1 MSRRLFRRPARTR
14 AAPPNTKRLAPRPDG
29 PERSTGDRHV
39 DAFHTDAGRP
49 RFRREGRVRVRLP
62 RHARSRADQRD
73 VRGPRQRDPL
83 PQHELAAD
91 ARQDPPPASGA
102 SRAGRGFER
111 GHLSQESV
119 APAPDARRSRQ
130 PSAPRDHFARHGET
144 RPARHRG
151 VRRRRQVGRL
161 HGHLGDRHGA
171 ARDGEAREGSDGRAE
186 HRDRSHR
193 GRRPHADGRGRRA
206 RDHQCA
212 HGRGRPRGRRA
223 DGRRR
228 RRVRAGEQ
236 ERGHGRGERGGD
248 ERQRHGDRQEH
259 VRSGPRRRDGWQSPD
274 ETTATIGRL
283 GESSTEIGQ
292 VLKVITTIAQQTNLL
307 ALNATIEAAR
317 AGEAGKGFAVVANEV
332 KELAKQTAAATEDIG
347 HKIDA
352 IQSNTSSAVKAIA
365 EVSSIITQIH
375 ELQNTIAA
383 AIEEQ
388 SATTNEIA
396 RSTSEAATGST
407 EISRNVSHV
416 AAISRQTL
424 EGAGGVQAAA
434 QRLTDL
440 ANELTNLTDRLKRA

>member
-1 MSRRLFRRPARTR
+1 MSTLSTLTLGALGSREKGVSASAFRAMLEAAPINVMFADRDNVIRFLNTNSLQTLGKIRHLLPVPPEQVVGSSVDIFHKNPSHQRRMLADPANLPHRATISLGTEKLDLHAIAVYDGGGKWVGCMVTWAIVTEQLAMEKREKEATAALNTVIEAIVGDART
-14 AAPPNTKRLAPRPDG
+14 L
-29 PERSTGDRHV
+29 
-39 DAFHTDAGRP
+39 TDAAG
-49 RFRREGRVRVRLP
+49 
-62 RHARSRADQRD
+62 
-73 VRGPRQRDPL
+73 
-83 PQHELAAD
+83 ELATISARMGAD
-91 ARQDPPPASGA
+91 AREAAAQTDVVAVASEQVSKSVDTVAA
-102 SRAGRGFER
+102 SAEEM
-111 GHLSQESV
+111 SASV
-119 APAPDARRSRQ
+119 TEIAKST
-130 PSAPRDHFARHGET
+130 SE
-144 RPARHRG
+144 
-151 VRRRRQVGRL
+151 
-161 HGHLGDRHGA
+161 A
-171 ARDGEAREGSDGRAE
+171 ARVAASAV
-186 HRDRSHR
+186 
-193 GRRPHADGRGRRA
+193 
-206 RDHQCA
+206 
-212 HGRGRPRGRRA
+212 
-223 DGRRR
+223 
-228 RRVRAGEQ
+228 RVA
-236 ERGHGRGERGGD
+236 
-248 ERQRHGDRQEH
+248 
-259 VRSGPRRRDGWQSPD
+259 D

-352 IQSNTSSAVKAIA
+352 IQSNTSSAVRAIA
-365 EVSSIITQIH
+365 EVSSIISQIH
-375 ELQNTIAA
+375 ELQNTIAS